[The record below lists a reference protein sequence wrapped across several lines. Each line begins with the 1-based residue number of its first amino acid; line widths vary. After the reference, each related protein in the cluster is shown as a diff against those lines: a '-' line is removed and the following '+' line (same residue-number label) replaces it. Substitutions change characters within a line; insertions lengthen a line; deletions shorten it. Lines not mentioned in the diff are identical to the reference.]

1 MIIETVGW
9 VLVISGQSFVLY
21 SRLHLIVTDVKI
33 LRAVLIMIII
43 NGLVW
48 VSHSLEYQSSKLT
61 TA

>member
-9 VLVISGQSFVLY
+9 VLVITGQSVVLY

-33 LRAVLIMIII
+33 LRAVLIMIIL
-43 NGLVW
+43 NGLIW
-48 VSHSLEYQSSKLT
+48 VSDTLEQHGSRLT